1 MDRKKINKYVE
12 NLGLEVEGVIVPD
25 GLDGAFLGVY
35 TEGDTPCAVYSID
48 KCISILSEQMPKE
61 EASEYFWFNVAGAGG
76 KGYPLYIST
85 PSEDVSPYD

>member
-35 TEGDTPCAVYSID
+35 TEETHPALFI
-48 KCISILSEQMPKE
+48 P
-61 EASEYFWFNVAGAGG
+61 
-76 KGYPLYIST
+76 
-85 PSEDVSPYD
+85 